1 MPIKMDGVE
10 AYQARVSSE
19 NRTRIL
25 DAAEREFFEHGY
37 AGTSLER
44 VARRAE
50 LSTATVY
57 RHFPTKASLFLAT
70 AVWSWEGAQDRAL
83 DAIPVGNPELG
94 LTMIGRDC
102 ARILRVPKVE
112 ALFRVV
118 IAEARQFPELGREM
132 NEAGRSAFVRP
143 LWDYIVSEIA
153 AGTLVCDDV
162 AAAVRQFLG
171 IIYSSILWPRFLVVD
186 LQITEAYAEDIVKD
200 AVKTILARYGKPRV
214 PRNQRP

>member
-1 MPIKMDGVE
+1 MATSTATKMEGVE

-25 DAAEREFFEHGY
+25 EAAECEFFESGY

-57 RHFPTKASLFLAT
+57 RHFPTKASLFVAT
-70 AVWSWEGAQDRAL
+70 SVWSWENVRNRAL
-83 DAIPVGNPELG
+83 DATPAGNPEQG

-102 ARILRVPKVE
+102 ARLLREPRIE

-118 IAEARQFPELGREM
+118 IAEARQFPDLGREM
-132 NEAGRSAFVRP
+132 HEAGHSVYVDP
-143 LWDYIVSEIA
+143 LRAYLELEIA
-153 AGTLVCDDV
+153 AGTIICEDV
-162 AAAVRQFLG
+162 GVLVRQFLG
-171 IIYSSILWPRFLVVD
+171 MIHDSILWPRFLVVD
-186 LQITEAYAEDIVKD
+186 LEISEAFAEEIVTD
-200 AVKTILARYGKPRV
+200 AVKTILARYGAPKKA
-214 PRNQRP
+214 